1 MIIDK
6 NKTCALFVD
15 YQERLIPAMNRGS
28 EFVETSAKL
37 ASGLIALNIPIVC
50 SEQYP
55 KGLGSTVS
63 DLKDIEGFPLGIAK
77 SSFSCMLEENLVSAI
92 KETGAK
98 NVILVGC
105 ETHVCVL
112 QTAIDL
118 LDIGYSVYL
127 PVDCCTS
134 RTEANH
140 NVGIKR
146 MEQEGVFVT
155 SFESILF
162 ELLRTSG
169 GDAFK
174 TISNLVK

>member
-15 YQERLIPAMNRGS
+15 YQERLIPAMNKGS
-28 EFVETSAKL
+28 EFVDMGVKL
-37 ASGLIALNIPIVC
+37 AKGLMALNIPIVV

-55 KGLGSTVS
+55 KGLGNTVS
-63 DLKDIEGFPLGIAK
+63 PLKDLEGFPGGIAK
-77 SSFSCMLEENLVSAI
+77 SSFSCMLEENLISAI
-92 KETGAK
+92 KDTGAK

-118 LDIGYSVYL
+118 LDMGYSVYL

-140 NVGIKR
+140 NVGVKR
-146 MEQEGVFVT
+146 MEQEGVFIT